1 MLPALLPGDRLV
13 VLRFPWRSPF
23 RPGPGQVVALR
34 DPRRSDRILIKR
46 IRSIDLRRG
55 TLEVE
60 GDSRQF
66 EHRQPLV
73 WARRLYRR
81 GRPGCLPV
89 WAAGKERPSAR
100 AGGVPSNVMTSHEDE
115 LVRILTS
122 TYLDGMA
129 ERSLADI
136 RAMRTE
142 CQEAEVALSY
152 LRRLIQGRLDI
163 VHTYLEHPGPDALR
177 DLGSLVNDLPGI
189 LSSGPG
195 RPPGPGHLPQLLSPD
210 TEEVDLT
217 AELDAVLGAD
227 EIGTLA
233 ELDIDQL
240 NSIAGQLEAIET
252 RVSADRRALHER
264 IDALQAELVDRHKTG
279 RATVDGLLK

>member
-1 MLPALLPGDRLV
+1 
-13 VLRFPWRSPF
+13 
-23 RPGPGQVVALR
+23 
-34 DPRRSDRILIKR
+34 
-46 IRSIDLRRG
+46 
-55 TLEVE
+55 
-60 GDSRQF
+60 
-66 EHRQPLV
+66 
-73 WARRLYRR
+73 
-81 GRPGCLPV
+81 
-89 WAAGKERPSAR
+89 
-100 AGGVPSNVMTSHEDE
+100 MTSHQDD

-122 TYLDGMA
+122 DYLDGMA
-129 ERSLADI
+129 EASLADI
-136 RAMRTE
+136 RSMRTE

-163 VHTYLEHPGPDALR
+163 VHTYLEHPGSDALR
-177 DLGSLVNDLPGI
+177 DLGTLVNDLPGI

-195 RPPGPGHLPQLLSPD
+195 RPSGPGHLPQLLSPD

-233 ELDIDQL
+233 DLDVDQL